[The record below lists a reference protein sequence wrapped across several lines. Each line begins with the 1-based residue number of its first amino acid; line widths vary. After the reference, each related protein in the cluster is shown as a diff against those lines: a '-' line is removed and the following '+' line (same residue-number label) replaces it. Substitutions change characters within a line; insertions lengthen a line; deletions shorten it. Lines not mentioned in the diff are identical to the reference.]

1 MPSPHIDIHH
11 VARLAR
17 IALSDDEAAAFG
29 AELDRMLAWFD
40 AVAAVDLGPGEADA
54 GPPPE
59 PTPLRADVPGEPLP
73 RELALSE
80 APSHDGAAFLVPKV
94 V

>member
-1 MPSPHIDIHH
+1 MATPHIDIHH

-17 IALSDDEAAAFG
+17 IALTAEEAALLS
-29 AELDRMLAWFD
+29 AELDRLLAWFD
-40 AVAAVDLGPGEADA
+40 AVSQVELGDDGAAEAA
-54 GPPPE
+54 AT
-59 PTPLRADVPGEPLP
+59 PTPLRADVPGEPLA
-73 RELALSE
+73 RELALAE

>member
-1 MPSPHIDIHH
+1 MATPHIDIHH

-17 IALSDDEAAAFG
+17 LALTDEEASLLS

-40 AVAAVDLGPGEADA
+40 AVSQVELGDHGASAAAA
-54 GPPPE
+54 E
-59 PTPLRADVPGEPLP
+59 PTPLRADIPGEPLA
-73 RELALSE
+73 RELALAG
-80 APSHDGAAFLVPKV
+80 APAHDGAAFLVPKV